1 MQGLGFEVLAQVME
15 SISPSHVLQLTTFN
29 PNNNLPPD
37 LWWLPEGLMI
47 NHGPLVYQLP
57 FIGALQHS
65 QSLDSGRRLNCSF
78 QKAL

>member
-37 LWWLPEGLMI
+37 LWWLPEGLMM
-47 NHGPLVYQLP
+47 YQLP